1 MKKIITLIVIS
12 SVLIIFAGRALGT
25 DDFKDFM
32 GVKFGAKTKDIP
44 GCENIIKKSECVV
57 VKSGSFVINKSK
69 VADYSR
75 IIYWLDP
82 EKNTLVAGSLV
93 FNEAAIAYLKYALE
107 EKYGKGKKY
116 GDRLQHN
123 GYRLQHMWIVSNNK
137 VIYLYTQGSATLL
150 TFQRSPGGI
159 WSPSRK
165 K

>member
-107 EKYGKGKKY
+107 EKYGKGKKW
-116 GDRLQHN
+116 GGQPLQ
-123 GYRLQHMWIVSNNK
+123 YMWIVSNNK

>member
-1 MKKIITLIVIS
+1 MMKKIITLIVIS

-32 GVKFGAKTKDIP
+32 GVKFGTKTKDIP
-44 GCENIIKKSECVV
+44 GCENIIKKGECVV
-57 VKSGSFVINKSK
+57 VKNGSFVINKSK
-69 VADYSR
+69 TADYSR

-82 EKNTLVAGSLV
+82 DKNTLVAGSLI
-93 FNEAAIAYLKYALE
+93 FKEEAVIAYLKYALE
-107 EKYGKGKKY
+107 EKYGKGKKW
-116 GDRLQHN
+116 GGQPLQ
-123 GYRLQHMWIVSNNK
+123 YMWIVSNNK